1 MLHLNTPT
9 SSLRGIVVALS
20 VLMTSQIHALQ
31 LGQPT
36 LQSQLGQPLKLE
48 VQISDLNAQEAQDFQ
63 AVLADD
69 TVYQT
74 AKINRV
80 AGLDNVT
87 LNLSKRSDDVYVL
100 QMLGTEPLV
109 SPYVDILLE
118 FRWATGRAFRNI
130 GFPLNGTL
138 ANTAKGLVAADPPP
152 APAAKQATRPTPLP
166 KAADTPKEPAVAATP
181 QVKEPAANSALP
193 QAGKSIEV
201 KRGDTA
207 SGLILATDT
216 DDVSLDQLLVTMLR
230 NNPKAFVN
238 NNVNRLKA
246 GALVTLPT
254 PEEAAQVNRQEA
266 RQSIRLQAQDFDAY
280 RAQLASAAPA
290 TALANADQREASG
303 GVKAQVKN
311 NGATASDQLT
321 LSKPGATDADKVSKQ
336 LEDEQTA
343 KRNEELA
350 KNTTELG
357 AISEAASKM
366 EEGQGPDLS
375 NFEAQYEA
383 AMVWIKRH
391 AFELIGALA
400 LLAAALVTFSLLRER
415 RLTAREREADDAS
428 ELDFMQEPSH
438 QNADDLNLDFDL
450 DLPEQQ
456 AQPVGT
462 PSAPA
467 AAATAPAHHSNAA
480 PFQVIQPTSTAHRA
494 PHMAMHDNS
503 PMGEDPF
510 KVRLELADE
519 LWKLGQKQTGRALAQ
534 EVADQTHGETRDR
547 AMRWLTERA

>member
-20 VLMTSQIHALQ
+20 VLMSSQAQALQ
-31 LGQPT
+31 LGQPV

-80 AGLDNVT
+80 AGLDSVSLT
-87 LNLSKRSDDVYVL
+87 LSKRSDDVYVL
-100 QMLGTEPLV
+100 QMLGTEPLL
-109 SPYVDILLE
+109 SPYVDVLLE
-118 FRWATGRAFRNI
+118 FRWATGRSFRNI
-130 GFPLNGTL
+130 GFPLSGTL
-138 ANTAKGLVAADPPP
+138 TNTATGQVAAEP
-152 APAAKQATRPTPLP
+152 APAVAAAKPPTRPAPLP
-166 KAADTPKEPAVAATP
+166 KAAEPAKEPTAKTD
-181 QVKEPAANSALP
+181 LP

-201 KRGDTA
+201 QRGDTA
-207 SGLILATDT
+207 SGLILATDS

-230 NNPKAFVN
+230 NNPKAFIN

-254 PEEAAQVNRQEA
+254 PEEASQVNRQEA

-280 RAQLASAAPA
+280 RAQLASAAPG
-290 TALANADQREASG
+290 TALANADPREASG

-311 NGATASDQLT
+311 NGAPANDQLT

-366 EEGQGPDLS
+366 DEGQGPNFS

-383 AMVWIKRH
+383 AMVWIKRN

-438 QNADDLNLDFDL
+438 PHAEDLKLDFDL
-450 DLPEQQ
+450 DLPPNQQ
-456 AQPVGT
+456 NSTT
-462 PSAPA
+462 PPA
-467 AAATAPAHHSNAA
+467 ANSPAPAPAHTHSNAA
-480 PFQVIQPTSTAHRA
+480 PFQVIQPTSAASRP
-494 PHMAMHDNS
+494 PHMAMQDNAH
-503 PMGEDPF
+503 MGEDPF

>member
-20 VLMTSQIHALQ
+20 VLIGSQAHALQ

-87 LNLSKRSDDVYVL
+87 ITLSKRSDDVYVL

-109 SPYVDILLE
+109 SPYVDVLLE
-118 FRWATGRAFRNI
+118 FRWATGRSFRNI
-130 GFPLNGTL
+130 GFPLSGTL
-138 ANTAKGLVAADPPP
+138 TNTNKGLVAADTPPP
-152 APAAKQATRPTPLP
+152 AAAAKQATRPAPLP
-166 KAADTPKEPAVAATP
+166 KTVEAPKPAAVAATTKD
-181 QVKEPAANSALP
+181 KEPAAKTDLP

-201 KRGDTA
+201 QRGDTA

-254 PEEAAQVNRQEA
+254 PEEAGQVNRQEA

-280 RAQLASAAPA
+280 RAQLASAAPGSK
-290 TALANADQREASG
+290 LANADQREASG

-311 NGATASDQLT
+311 NGKPANDQLT

-336 LEDEQTA
+336 LDAEQTA

-350 KNTTELG
+350 KNTSELG
-357 AISEAASKM
+357 AISQAANKM
-366 EEGQGPDLS
+366 EEGQGAEFGD
-375 NFEAQYEA
+375 FEAQYEA
-383 AMVWIKRH
+383 AMVWVKRH

-400 LLAAALVTFSLLRER
+400 LLAAALVTFSLMRER

-438 QNADDLNLDFDL
+438 QPADDLNLDFDL
-450 DLPEQQ
+450 DLPPNQHS
-456 AQPVGT
+456 AVT
-462 PSAPA
+462 PPAAPA
-467 AAATAPAHHSNAA
+467 PTNSRSNAA
-480 PFQVIQPTSTAHRA
+480 PFQVIQPTASANRA
-494 PHMAMHDNS
+494 PHMAMHDNA